1 MSPSELGR
9 VVVVTGANEG
19 IGYHLLRSLVDDG
32 YLVAGF
38 DVDVSALQ
46 SLRERHP
53 EQVRYYECDVTDTDA
68 VESAVDAVVGEWGRI
83 DVLVNNAA
91 VFELGRFD
99 EVSPDATERE
109 FDVNVFGYL
118 RTIRAVLPRMRAQG
132 GGIVHNVSSGVG
144 QVGHPSLSGYAAT
157 KGAIEAF
164 TRSLRLE
171 LEPDGIA
178 CTLLYPPATNTRSA
192 ARLKYPSFAVK
203 DPEYVGRRLADR
215 IESTDAAVYADWQT
229 RLGMALV
236 RRVPSLVKR
245 GTERYV

>member
-38 DVDVSALQ
+38 DVDTANLQ
-46 SLRERHP
+46 SLHERHP
-53 EQVRYYECDVTDTDA
+53 EQVRSYECDVTDDEA
-68 VESAVDAVVGEWGRI
+68 VRRAVDAVVEEWGRI
-83 DVLVNNAA
+83 DILVNNAA

-99 EVSPDATERE
+99 EVSLDTTERE
-109 FDVNVFGYL
+109 FDVNLFGYL
-118 RTIRAVLPRMRAQG
+118 RTIRAVLPHMRAQG

-171 LEPDGIA
+171 LEPDGIW
-178 CTLLYPPATNTRSA
+178 CTRMYPPATSTRSA
-192 ARLKYPSFAVK
+192 ARLEYPSYAVK
-203 DPEYVGRRLADR
+203 EPAYVGRTLAER
-215 IESTDAAVYADWQT
+215 IESTDAAIYADRQT
-229 RLGMALV
+229 RVGMALV
-236 RRVPSLVKR
+236 RRVPFLAKK
-245 GTERYV
+245 GTERFV